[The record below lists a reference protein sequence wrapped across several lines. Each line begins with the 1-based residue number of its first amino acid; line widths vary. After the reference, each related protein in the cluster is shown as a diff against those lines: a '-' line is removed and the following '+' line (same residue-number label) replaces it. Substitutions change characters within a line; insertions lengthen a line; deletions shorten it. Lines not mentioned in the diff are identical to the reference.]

1 MIADFE
7 NTCAVEKYYSDLTD
21 FIDESDFEDFY
32 VQDTQTVFVSTIH
45 KSKGREFD
53 NVWLMLA
60 DRFTTDENRRKLY
73 VALTRAKTNLYIHCN
88 TDTFDKFTNCVTTV
102 VDNTVYDEPQE
113 ILLQLG
119 YSDVVLNFFKDKN
132 KQTIQLRGGMPL
144 AIEGEY
150 LTAQIKGRTQRVA
163 KFSQECVK
171 NINKHLSKGY
181 KPVSASVRFVVI
193 WKNKDNPEETVII
206 LPDLTFRKQ

>member
-1 MIADFE
+1 
-7 NTCAVEKYYSDLTD
+7 
-21 FIDESDFEDFY
+21 
-32 VQDTQTVFVSTIH
+32 
-45 KSKGREFD
+45 
-53 NVWLMLA
+53 
-60 DRFTTDENRRKLY
+60 
-73 VALTRAKTNLYIHCN
+73 
-88 TDTFDKFTNCVTTV
+88 
-102 VDNTVYDEPQE
+102 
-113 ILLQLG
+113 
-119 YSDVVLNFFKDKN
+119 
-132 KQTIQLRGGMPL
+132 MPL

-171 NINKHLSKGY
+171 NINKQLSKGY